1 MNADILLPTIA
12 IANLFNQNAFALQV
26 LEIAKE
32 KKLITNDVYLAFE
45 NQILSANKEH
55 RFIEKRLLP
64 FIRKKVER
72 KLF

>member
-1 MNADILLPTIA
+1 MDSNVLLPTIA

-26 LEIAKE
+26 LAIAKE
-32 KKLITNDVYLAFE
+32 KAVISNEVFHAFE
-45 NQILSANKEH
+45 NQILSTNKEH

-64 FIRKKVER
+64 YLRKKVER